1 MDKNVRH
8 RCFLKHMAK
17 ATQLKY
23 GLDKPSVGIRCAY
36 AFVHEIGPDWTPDQV
51 AAKGRLFWLQAPN
64 LSKKG
69 VAYIEEWLR
78 ERGIGF
84 TD

>member
-1 MDKNVRH
+1 MRY
-8 RCFLKHMAK
+8 FQEYMAK
-17 ATQLKY
+17 ATSYKY
-23 GLDKPSVGIRCAY
+23 ELDAPRLGIRCAS
-36 AFVHEIGPDWTPDQV
+36 AFVHELGPDWTPEQV
-51 AAKGRLFWLQAPN
+51 AAKGRLFWLDAPN
-64 LSKKG
+64 LSKKS